1 MTETPHETGPVWAE
15 FPADVLESVEIVR
28 IAAIG
33 EPCRAA

>member
-1 MTETPHETGPVWAE
+1 MTETPHKTGGAE
-15 FPADVLESVEIVR
+15 FPDDVLGSVEIVR